1 MKLSLRCARICV
13 HDEIKKCLTDKPW
26 LFLES
31 SDYSEQVERFF
42 LKKKHV
48 ALKVTL
54 YPKTFLDMDPNRK
67 IALEQALHYYYYQ
80 WALSITLSLPKKY
93 QKKTYLNKTN

>member
-42 LKKKHV
+42 
-48 ALKVTL
+48 
-54 YPKTFLDMDPNRK
+54 F
-67 IALEQALHYYYYQ
+67 E
-80 WALSITLSLPKKY
+80 
-93 QKKTYLNKTN
+93 KKTRCPQSNFISEDIFGHGSKSENRFRASSSLLLLSMGLVDNAISS